1 MVYGSDPFGIVQRK
15 RVDYAMRVVLHYR
28 VNGMVRDW
36 VCAYERLDHIMEV
49 CFEKGFEIVGI
60 EELS

>member
-1 MVYGSDPFGIVQRK
+1 MPMK
-15 RVDYAMRVVLHYR
+15 VVLHYR

-36 VCAYERLDHIMEV
+36 VCAYNRLDHIIQV
-49 CFEKGFEIVGI
+49 CIEKGFEIIGI